1 MNEIDSTLSERGER
15 YGDFKDVARI
25 TNSLFATCREG
36 NQFHQLSESQNLA
49 LRMICIKIARAVNGD
64 PNYIENWHDI
74 AGYST
79 LIEKSLMTTE
89 GATNAKVVAQKV
101 INGVMEDV

>member
-1 MNEIDSTLSERGER
+1 MSNLTEQRTIEKTLLERGER

-49 LRMICIKIARAVNGD
+49 LAMICNKIARIVNGD
-64 PNYIENWHDI
+64 PNYIDNWHDI
-74 AGYST
+74 AGYAT
-79 LIEKSLMTTE
+79 LIEKEL
-89 GATNAKVVAQKV
+89 Q
-101 INGVMEDV
+101 NGV

>member
-49 LRMICIKIARAVNGD
+49 VRMIYIKMARIVNGD
-64 PNYIENWHDI
+64 PDCIENWHDI
-74 AGYST
+74 AGYAT
-79 LIEKSLMTTE
+79 LVEQELNITNRDGE
-89 GATNAKVVAQKV
+89 G
-101 INGVMEDV
+101 